1 MTAVDSTSRHLRLLT
16 ETIAAV
22 NSSLDLQEVL
32 ELVARNVADAL
43 GTDACFVY
51 LYDERANELVLRATH
66 GSRVEEMTRT
76 PRMRPGEGI
85 TGVAAAERAPVMIPA
100 QAHLDPRFKLSPNL
114 PEDEYESILAVPIL
128 AREKLEGA
136 LNVRTR
142 EPREFTEAEIE
153 LLVAIAS
160 QVAQTIE
167 HAQLYAGANAAWR
180 SWRPSRAS
188 LRPCP
193 SRSTSRSR
201 WRRSSRRRWSRCT
214 RSGAALV
221 LEDGKI
227 AWPEGRPG
235 AYAERLPLRWKRR
248 QIGELVCDR
257 DTPFSDDDRALLEA
271 IAHHAAVAL
280 EHGRAVMRGVLA
292 QEIHHRVKNNLQ
304 SVASLLRVQARAENV
319 DPRKALQ
326 DSVNRILAIA
336 AVHEVLTE
344 HREDDVDL
352 GELVDRLRAM
362 LVQGLVAGKEVTA
375 ELEPI
380 SLAGQQAT
388 ALALVFTEL
397 FQNAL
402 EHGGSR
408 VAIGLAQRNGEV
420 ALTISDDGDGIEGD
434 RSGTGLSIVRALVRD
449 ELRGELELRNELGL
463 RAEVVFPRDSRARRR
478 GRDDHPARPSWA
490 ARGRRL
496 RGLCGGARRRGGRR
510 ARPRDAAGR
519 RAPRREDAAARR
531 DRGGAPDPRRAAD
544 PDRDGDGVRRAE
556 LVARAVEAGVFG
568 YLVKPFRETDLLPA
582 IETARARHEELSA
595 LREEAESLAEALAA
609 RKAIE
614 RAKGILMEREGLT
627 EQEAFARLRKAS
639 QISGRPLKVV
649 AEALVAT
656 LGGDEASSTGGVR
669 L

>member
-1 MTAVDSTSRHLRLLT
+1 MALEVDNATMDTTARHLRLLT
-16 ETIAAV
+16 DTIAAV

-51 LYDERANELVLRATH
+51 LYDERGNELVLRATH

-100 QAHLDPRFKLSPNL
+100 QAHLDPRFKLFPNL

-128 AREKLEGA
+128 ARDKLEGA

-142 EPREFTEAEIE
+142 EPRTFTDAEIE

-167 HAQLYAGANAAWR
+167 HAKLYAATQRRVVELEALARISEAVSESLYLEESLEAIVKTTMESLHAA
-180 SWRPSRAS
+180 
-188 LRPCP
+188 
-193 SRSTSRSR
+193 
-201 WRRSSRRRWSRCT
+201 
-214 RSGAALV
+214 GAALV

-235 AYAERLPLRWKRR
+235 AFNVRMPLRWKRR

-257 DTPFSDDDRALLEA
+257 DTDFTEDERALLEA

-375 ELEPI
+375 ELAPV

-402 EHGGSR
+402 EHGGQR
-408 VAIGLAQRNGEV
+408 VGIELAQRNGEV
-420 ALTISDDGDGIEGD
+420 VLAISDDGAGMIGDGT
-434 RSGTGLSIVRALVRD
+434 GTGLSIVRALVRD
-449 ELRGELELRNELGL
+449 ELRGELELINDGGL
-463 RAEVVFPRDSRARRR
+463 RAEVVFPA
-478 GRDDHPARPSWA
+478 
-490 ARGRRL
+490 
-496 RGLCGGARRRGGRR
+496 
-510 ARPRDAAGR
+510 
-519 RAPRREDAAARR
+519 
-531 DRGGAPDPRRAAD
+531 
-544 PDRDGDGVRRAE
+544 
-556 LVARAVEAGVFG
+556 
-568 YLVKPFRETDLLPA
+568 
-582 IETARARHEELSA
+582 
-595 LREEAESLAEALAA
+595 
-609 RKAIE
+609 
-614 RAKGILMEREGLT
+614 
-627 EQEAFARLRKAS
+627 
-639 QISGRPLKVV
+639 
-649 AEALVAT
+649 
-656 LGGDEASSTGGVR
+656 
-669 L
+669 